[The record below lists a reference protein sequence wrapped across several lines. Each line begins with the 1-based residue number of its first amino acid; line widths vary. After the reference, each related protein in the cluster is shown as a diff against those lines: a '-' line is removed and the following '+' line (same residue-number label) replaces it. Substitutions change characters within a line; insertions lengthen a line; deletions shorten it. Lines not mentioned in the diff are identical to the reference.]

1 MSEYGS
7 SALSA
12 RQERDGGT
20 DVVVLS
26 DRARQMEVRVVPSL
40 GNMAYR
46 YLVHGKNILW
56 FPFSSP
62 EELRTR
68 PALCGVPLLAPWAN
82 RIDGD
87 AYWVEGRQYRLN
99 PALGNLRRDG
109 NQRPIH
115 GLLNFSP
122 AWVLT
127 DAGANADSAYATS
140 RLEFWRYPEM
150 MAQFPFAHEVTMTYR
165 LGGGALQVE
174 TSIVNHSATG
184 MPVAIGYHP
193 YFQLHDAPRD
203 EWTVHLAARERWVLD
218 GFLIPTGRCEA
229 VPWADPHPLRGG
241 ALDDVFGGL
250 MADADGATRFWVC
263 GDRQKI
269 TVAYGP
275 KYRVAVVY
283 APEGKGFIC
292 FEPMSAVTNAFNLAH
307 VNAYRELQNI
317 PAGGRWSESF
327 WITPEGF

>member
-1 MSEYGS
+1 MTECSPG
-7 SALSA
+7 AFSA

-26 DRARQMEVRVVPSL
+26 DKARQMEVRVVPSV

-46 YLVHGKNILW
+46 YLVNGKNILW

-62 EELRTR
+62 EELRAR
-68 PALCGVPLLAPWAN
+68 PALCGIPLLAPWAN

-87 AYWVEGRQYRLN
+87 AYWVDGRQYRLN
-99 PALGNLRRDG
+99 PELGNLRRDA

-115 GLLNFSP
+115 GLLSFSP
-122 AWVLT
+122 AWALT
-127 DAGANADSAYATS
+127 ASGANADSAYATS
-140 RLEFWRYPEM
+140 RLAFWRYPDL

-165 LGGGALQVE
+165 LAGGALQVE
-174 TSIVNHSATG
+174 TSLENHSATG

-193 YFQLHDAPRD
+193 YFQLYDAPRD
-203 EWTVHLAARERWVLD
+203 DWTVHLAARERWLLD
-218 GFLIPTGRCEA
+218 SFLIPTGRREA
-229 VPWADPHPLRGG
+229 VPWADSQPLRGG

-250 MADADGATRFWVC
+250 MADTDEAARFWVR

-269 TVAYGP
+269 TVTYGP

-283 APEGKGFIC
+283 APQGKSFIC

-307 VNAYRELQNI
+307 VNAYPELQSI
-317 PAGGRWSESF
+317 PSGGHWSESF